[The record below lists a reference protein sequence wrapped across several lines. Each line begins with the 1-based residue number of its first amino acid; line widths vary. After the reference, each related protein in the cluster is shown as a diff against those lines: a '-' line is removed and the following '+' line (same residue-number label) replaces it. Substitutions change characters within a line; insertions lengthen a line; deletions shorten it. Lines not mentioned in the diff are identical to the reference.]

1 MTARYAESV
10 STGFALHL
18 DVVDTIGTI
27 IKEIVIDKTTFASST
42 IEPQLPHVTPGNFIT
57 GEIGGASKDIFG
69 IGESND
75 TIYIGD
81 TTVDNTTP
89 TIARGA
95 WDFQGTA
102 KVLEPTE
109 DMHIATKK
117 YVDDHS
123 GGGSGT
129 FTGLSDTPADY
140 SNAEG
145 HYVKVKND
153 GTGLEFLDGELLLG
167 KGEIVTFEVGKYLRL
182 LTLPAGTSGRF
193 ITTMKSA
200 YYETCLD
207 IYVGH
212 TYDDIK
218 YELSIAQYNGSD
230 GPQFSNVIFT
240 HNNSTK
246 VVDVYLRIDKIKDAT
261 TEDVYVDT
269 KMMYTNSR
277 MFSPSMPLTIVDSRP
292 GNIRY
297 DISVPSIHFR
307 TTNLPYTDLSVSR
320 ELTVNDTLYVYG
332 DQVITGTLDISEPT
346 ADSNAATKK
355 YVDDHAGGGSFLDL
369 SDTPA
374 DYTDMAGKTLRVN
387 DDGTGV
393 VFTDDVEVGSARL
406 RYQRFDTD
414 TDLGVIPAHGH
425 VKFDAA
431 YGTDYSAVTQV
442 LASYIDRVGD
452 DDSGF
457 YGALDNGDVL
467 LVTDTN
473 GVGVSFNVT
482 GVPTINNTDET
493 ALIPVTH
500 RRTTAQLPDNK
511 RIVIAPMYLGKKTFA
526 SLNDVNVDY
535 TGNAGKAT
543 VVNDT
548 EDGITLA
555 EVQSKINSGNTL
567 PDPTTLPDGSLFI
580 LIP

>member
-42 IEPQLPHVTPGNFIT
+42 IEPQLPHITKGNFIT

-69 IGESND
+69 IGKTND

-81 TTVDNTTP
+81 TTADNTTP

-102 KVLEPTE
+102 KVKEPTE

-129 FTGLSDTPADY
+129 FIGLSDTPADY
-140 SNAEG
+140 SGAGG
-145 HYVKVKND
+145 HYVKVKTD
-153 GTGLEFLDGELLLG
+153 GSGLEFLDEELVLANDNT
-167 KGEIVTFEVGKYLRL
+167 VTFGIDKYVRL
-182 LTLPAGTSGRF
+182 ATLPPGTSGRLV
-193 ITTMKSA
+193 ITMQSD
-200 YYETCLD
+200 YFEPCFD

-212 TYDDIK
+212 TYDNIRYDVAIG
-218 YELSIAQYNGSD
+218 QYTGAV
-230 GPQFSNVIFT
+230 GPQFSNIIFT
-240 HNNSTK
+240 HNNATK
-246 VVDVYLRIDKIKDAT
+246 VVDVYLRIDKIHDAT
-261 TEDVYVDT
+261 TEDVHIDA
-269 KMMYTNSR
+269 KLLYTNSR
-277 MFSPSMPLTIVDSRP
+277 TFSPSLPLTVVDSRP
-292 GNIRY
+292 GSIKY
-297 DISVPSIHFR
+297 DIPITTNEFR
-307 TTNLPYTDLSVSR
+307 VSNLPYNEFEIRENLTIGGNLDVSGTVSV
-320 ELTVNDTLYVYG
+320 
-332 DQVITGTLDISEPT
+332 IEPT
-346 ADSNAATKK
+346 EDSHAATKK
-355 YVDDHAGGGSFLDL
+355 YVDDNAGGGTFLDL
-369 SDTPA
+369 SDTPS

-387 DDGTGV
+387 EDGTGV
-393 VFTDDVEVGSARL
+393 VFTEDVEVGSARL
-406 RYQRFDTD
+406 RYQRFNTD

-442 LASYIDRVGD
+442 LASYIDRTGD

-457 YGALDNGDVL
+457 YGALNNGDVL
-467 LVTDTN
+467 LVTDSS

-482 GVPTINNTDET
+482 GVPTINNTDKT

-511 RIVIAPMYLGKKTFA
+511 RIVVAPMYLGKKTFA

-555 EVQSKINSGNTL
+555 EVQSKISSGDTL